1 MKSIIAVLFFC
12 VSHPVTA
19 QPVSLPPDFRITHYD
34 FSIRVSDNND
44 SIFGTAILKI
54 KPIGSVKQVL
64 LNLKN
69 INSSGKG
76 MLVQNVMDNVTNK
89 WIPFEHRK
97 DLLTITTN
105 ATPYSLTIIYKGIPE
120 DGLIIGKNKFGGRTW
135 FGDNWPNRAQ
145 FWLPCID
152 HPGNKATVNWTVT
165 CPEQYMVTANGV
177 LTAEIR
183 LGNKLK
189 KWVFAENNPIPVKV
203 CVVGIAVLQK
213 TCISGNCVPVCNLY
227 YPETFSSQPQKMDAA
242 IEVVKLFS
250 ETIGAYPFQK
260 LNNVQS
266 TTRFGGMENAD
277 NIFYDENR
285 VDGSASMEELIAHE
299 IAHQWFGNAVTE
311 KDYAHLW
318 LSEGFATFFSHYY
331 FERKY
336 GTDSVKKIWK
346 EDRGTVKSYLAYS
359 KRPVVDG
366 TSDYM
371 SLLNANSYQKGGL
384 FLQAL
389 RKKLGDTLFFN
400 CIRNYFETFKY
411 KNAGTDDFR
420 KIVEETSKKDLG
432 EFFRIWLYT
441 ATLPED
447 Y

>member
-1 MKSIIAVLFFC
+1 MKTCIVIFLIGICRVVA
-12 VSHPVTA
+12 A
-19 QPVSLPPDFRITHYD
+19 QPVSLPDNFRVTNYD
-34 FSIRVSDNND
+34 FNIRVTDNND
-44 SIFGTAILKI
+44 TIYGTAVLKI
-54 KPIGSVKQVL
+54 KPIGLVNQVQ
-64 LNLKN
+64 LNFKN
-69 INSSGKG
+69 RNHTGKG
-76 MLVQNVMDNVTNK
+76 MVVQNVMDNVTNK
-89 WIPFEHRK
+89 WIPFNHRN

-105 ATPYSLTIIYKGIPE
+105 TTPYSLTIIYKGIPE
-120 DGLIIGKNKFGGRTW
+120 DGLVIGKNKFGGRTW

-145 FWLPCID
+145 CWLPCID

-177 LTAEIR
+177 LTAEIH
-183 LGNKLK
+183 LDNKYK
-189 KWVFAENNPIPVKV
+189 KWVFAEKNPIPVKV
-203 CVVGIAVLQK
+203 CVVGIAALQK
-213 TCISGNCVPVCNLY
+213 TCTTTNCVPVCNLY
-227 YPETFSSQPQKMDAA
+227 YPETFKSQPQKMDAA
-242 IEVVKLFS
+242 SEVVQFFS

-285 VDGSASMEELIAHE
+285 VDGTPNMEDLIAHE

-311 KDYAHLW
+311 KEYAHLW

-331 FERKY
+331 LEKKY
-336 GTDSVKKIWK
+336 GADTVKKLWK
-346 EDRGTVKSYLAYS
+346 EDRMNVKSFLAYN
-359 KRPVVDG
+359 KRPVIDS

-389 RKKLGDTLFFN
+389 RKKLGDAIFFT
-400 CIRNYFETFKY
+400 CIRNYFETYKY

-420 KIVEETSKKDLG
+420 KIVEETTKKDFA

-441 ATLPED
+441 AVLPDE
-447 Y
+447 